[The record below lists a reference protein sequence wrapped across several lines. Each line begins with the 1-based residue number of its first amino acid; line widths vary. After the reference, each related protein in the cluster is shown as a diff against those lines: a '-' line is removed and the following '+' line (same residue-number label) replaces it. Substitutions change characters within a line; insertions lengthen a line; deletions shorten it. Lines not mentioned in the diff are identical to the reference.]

1 MESAPKA
8 FFDILTAGGPLGIAI
23 VLILFVLSVIALYIF
38 IERYLTIKKAS
49 RVDQNFMN
57 NIRANVSAGN
67 IPGAKALCQTT
78 DSPVARM
85 VEKGLQRIG
94 KPLRDID
101 AAIENVGNLEI
112 FRLEKNLSTL
122 ASIAGAAPMIGF
134 FGTVTGMIL
143 AFYKM
148 ATEQNVTPDVLAGGI
163 YQALI
168 TTATGLI
175 HRDPWLLSDTTS
187 WWQTWKRSF
196 SKWNALPWSS
206 WTFCRSRPIDDS
218 ESGFRKILLDT
229 INNIVGLK
237 KRNKVSAEFSMS
249 SLTDII
255 FLLLIFFMLTSTLV
269 KIQPFDLPKSDSK
282 TVASTSVVVTVDKG
296 GKHTLNN
303 EDHS

>member
-1 MESAPKA
+1 MFYQTLLLFQEASADLEREVGTQS
-8 FFDILTAGGPLGIAI
+8 FFDIITKGGILGILI
-23 VLILFVLSVIALYIF
+23 VLVLFALSIIALYIF
-38 IERYLTIKKAS
+38 VERYLTIKRAG
-49 RVDQNFMN
+49 RVDESFIN

-67 IPGAKALCQTT
+67 IQGAKALCAST

-112 FRLEKNLSTL
+112 FKLEKNLSTL

-168 TTATGLI
+168 TTAFGLFIGILAFVGYNVLVANVEKVVFKMERTTVEFMDLLQEPTG
-175 HRDPWLLSDTTS
+175 
-187 WWQTWKRSF
+187 
-196 SKWNALPWSS
+196 
-206 WTFCRSRPIDDS
+206 
-218 ESGFRKILLDT
+218 
-229 INNIVGLK
+229 
-237 KRNKVSAEFSMS
+237 
-249 SLTDII
+249 
-255 FLLLIFFMLTSTLV
+255 
-269 KIQPFDLPKSDSK
+269 
-282 TVASTSVVVTVDKG
+282 
-296 GKHTLNN
+296 
-303 EDHS
+303 

>member
-1 MESAPKA
+1 MFYQTLLLFQEASADLEREVGTQS
-8 FFDILTAGGPLGIAI
+8 FFDIITKGGILGILI
-23 VLILFVLSVIALYIF
+23 VLVLFVLSVIALYIF
-38 IERYLTIKKAS
+38 VERYLTIKRAG
-49 RVDQNFMN
+49 RVDESFIN

-67 IPGAKALCQTT
+67 IQGAKALCAST

-112 FRLEKNLSTL
+112 FKLEKNLSTL

-168 TTATGLI
+168 TTAFGLFIGILAFVGYNVLVANVEKVVFKMERTTVEFMDLLQEPTG
-175 HRDPWLLSDTTS
+175 
-187 WWQTWKRSF
+187 
-196 SKWNALPWSS
+196 
-206 WTFCRSRPIDDS
+206 
-218 ESGFRKILLDT
+218 
-229 INNIVGLK
+229 
-237 KRNKVSAEFSMS
+237 
-249 SLTDII
+249 
-255 FLLLIFFMLTSTLV
+255 
-269 KIQPFDLPKSDSK
+269 
-282 TVASTSVVVTVDKG
+282 
-296 GKHTLNN
+296 
-303 EDHS
+303 